1 MSERLLDR
9 INTSSRFGISQR
21 SLVRHEPELIA
32 KGLVRVRAGS
42 RVLYQESSIDGLIRR
57 AADKNESLFG
67 GKR

>member
-9 INTSSRFGISQR
+9 INTSERFGISQR

-42 RVLYQESSIDGLIRR
+42 RVLYQEASVDALIRR
-57 AADKNESLFG
+57 TSDKDEPLFG